1 MQRIGYKIG
10 LIGGFIG
17 GLAACGPPELQFGD
31 PKQSNT
37 PTSKP
42 LVATYESISENI
54 ILKKCIG
61 CHSGG
66 GNAARIPLT
75 TLEEILNS
83 PLELVIPG
91 NPEES
96 GLMIA
101 VTRDDDKRMP
111 PKRLGPG
118 LSEEEIKT
126 IEEWIVKG
134 GTL

>member
-1 MQRIGYKIG
+1 MERGSYKIG
-10 LIGGFIG
+10 LTLGFLG
-17 GLAACGPPELQFGD
+17 GLVACGPPELQFND

-37 PTSKP
+37 PTSQP
-42 LVATYESISENI
+42 LMGTYKSINENI
-54 ILKKCIG
+54 ITKKCFT
-61 CHSGG
+61 CHSEG

-75 TLEEILNS
+75 TKEEILDS

-101 VTRDDDKRMP
+101 VTRQDDKRMP
-111 PKRLGPG
+111 PKPSSE
-118 LSEEEIKT
+118 LSEEEIKA

-134 GTL
+134 GQL